1 MLEITNGSDV
11 VVYSAEQ
18 AAELAALVE
27 LEAGWENLRPA
38 TPRPHEPHPTPR
50 DLHGKQKAYETFRG
64 KLAAY
69 NKRFSPP
76 HVPELLLN
84 TPIRL
89 GRWCRAMRDL
99 FSQVEH
105 DSRTHCPVQ
114 LLDKAYQRADQMA
127 AKLRKER
134 FGRSAVPTTLR
145 AVIQELEAIG
155 RWCESLAGGQSQG
168 GAVRQESFP
177 PLGQSA

>member
-1 MLEITNGSDV
+1 MLEIRNGLEV
-11 VVYSAEQ
+11 AYSAEQ

-38 TPRPHEPHPTPR
+38 APRPTRSQLTPR
-50 DLHGKQKAYETFRG
+50 DLHGKQKAYETFRA

-69 NKRFSPP
+69 NKRYAPP

-89 GRWCRAMRDL
+89 GRWCHAMRDL
-99 FSQVEH
+99 FLRVENDTRSH
-105 DSRTHCPVQ
+105 LPVQ
-114 LLDKAYQRADQMA
+114 LLEKAYQRADQLA
-127 AKLRKER
+127 AKLGADRI
-134 FGRSAVPTTLR
+134 GRPAAATTIR

-155 RWCESLAGGQSQG
+155 RWCVNLAGSQPQAETAPQESL
-168 GAVRQESFP
+168 P